1 MLYRLADHVSLT
13 ASGYRAFRTPTLN
26 ELYRSFRVGNVL
38 TQANN
43 NLLAEHLTGGEAGV
57 NFTALDQRLAVRAD
71 FFWADVTRPVAN
83 LTLGVTPTLITRQ
96 RQNLGR
102 TRSRG
107 VDVDFTA
114 RVTSSFDVSGGYE
127 LTDSTVVSFPAN
139 IALQGLWIPQVPHQQ
154 FTFQARYSNGAV
166 TTRLPRVTLALQA
179 RAVGTQFDDD
189 QNQLKLNPFLTLDAL
204 ASHPLRHGAELFLA
218 AENLTGQRYD
228 VGRTP
233 VLTIGPPVLLRAGIR
248 VELGGR

>member
-1 MLYRLADHVSLT
+1 
-13 ASGYRAFRTPTLN
+13 
-26 ELYRSFRVGNVL
+26 
-38 TQANN
+38 
-43 NLLAEHLTGGEAGV
+43 
-57 NFTALDQRLAVRAD
+57 
-71 FFWADVTRPVAN
+71 
-83 LTLGVTPTLITRQ
+83 
-96 RQNLGR
+96 
-102 TRSRG
+102 

-154 FTFQARYSNGAV
+154 FTFQARYSTAAV